1 MKILYC
7 SSKLIFYLKNN
18 SMHQFEDIPVCLDL
32 REKDDSLVRYRKN
45 LVRCARENNITFT
58 LMGKRLLTNGRV
70 ASCERKHL
78 HGWPYRN

>member
-32 REKDDSLVRYRKN
+32 REKDDSLVRYRN
-45 LVRCARENNITFT
+45 FLVEKFKQLKTICQIIYGLQN
-58 LMGKRLLTNGRV
+58 
-70 ASCERKHL
+70 
-78 HGWPYRN
+78 